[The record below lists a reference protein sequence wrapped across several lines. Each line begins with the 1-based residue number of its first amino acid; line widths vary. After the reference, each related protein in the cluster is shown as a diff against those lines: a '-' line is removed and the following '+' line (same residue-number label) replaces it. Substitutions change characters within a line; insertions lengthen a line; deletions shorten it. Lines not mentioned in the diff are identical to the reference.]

1 MIVGEQLNLTVDFTN
16 VLGGQVVD
24 FPIILVTDEATNE
37 LVPTAIIGTPFFL
50 GNILRFTFTSTP
62 LRVGNTYFVT
72 FMATYIDNP
81 SLNGGVIIGEVL
93 VVDTDPLDLI
103 EDVIIGEVLVVDT
116 DLPLNGVQMTTIVL
130 TVDVLY

>member
-37 LVPTAIIGTPFFL
+37 LVPTAIVGTPFFL

-62 LRVGNTYFVT
+62 LQVGNTYIVT

-81 SLNGGVIIGEVL
+81 SLNGGAIIGEVL